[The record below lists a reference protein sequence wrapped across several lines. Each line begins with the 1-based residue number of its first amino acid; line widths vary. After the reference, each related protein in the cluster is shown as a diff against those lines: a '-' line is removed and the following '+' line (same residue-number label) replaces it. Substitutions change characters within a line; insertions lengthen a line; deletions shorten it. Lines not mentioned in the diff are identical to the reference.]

1 MSCKEYI
8 WLIDVGT
15 SSLKSA
21 VVDRDYNA
29 KATISRPYPCKV
41 VRDMGVEI
49 DPELIWQALVDCA
62 TEFAAFNTHIGLI
75 ALCTFC
81 PALTPMNQ
89 HGTPL
94 RNSIIHLDRRSY
106 KQARNALQ
114 LFGRDNFLRIAGNL
128 PYPGGISLTSL
139 LWIKENEPDIFA
151 AAAQFGHM
159 NTFLLKR
166 LIDKWLI
173 DPTNASMTG
182 LYETVSQGGWNS
194 EIAEAFGIDGC
205 KLPEVVWC
213 DELVGGLCRS
223 AASQLGMRSGT
234 PLIMG
239 GGDTA
244 CATYGAGGLDEG
256 EILNI
261 SGSNEILTVTMKR
274 PFADP
279 RYNLRTHVIQ
289 NRWIAFVITVSG
301 IALEWFRSQFC
312 QDMSES
318 AFYQDFLPAALADRS
333 ALDARYAPYLSG
345 DRYSMVQ
352 RRGAFT
358 GLTLKTTRQELLRSM
373 VDGNTHQMYALLA
386 KLKNKI
392 TLQNKISLTGG
403 GASNAIT
410 EYKTRTW
417 FQGYQ
422 LAQKN
427 DCTLKGLFKLAS
439 KFI

>member
-1 MSCKEYI
+1 MSSSETI

-15 SSLKSA
+15 SSLKSTI
-21 VVDRDYNA
+21 VDRQYRVKA
-29 KATISRPYPCKV
+29 KFSRTYPCKV
-41 VRDMGVEI
+41 VPDMGVEI
-49 DPELIWQALVDCA
+49 DPELIWQTLVDCA
-62 TEFAAFNTHIGLI
+62 TEFASFKTHLSLI

-81 PALTPMNQ
+81 PALTPMDQ
-89 HGTPL
+89 HGRAL

-114 LFGRDNFLRIAGNL
+114 LFGRDNFLRITGNL

-139 LWIKENEPDIFA
+139 LWIKEREPDIFTSA
-151 AAAQFGHM
+151 VQFGHM

-166 LIDKWLI
+166 LTGRWLM

-182 LYETVSQGGWNS
+182 LYETVSQGGWNL
-194 EIAEAFGIDGC
+194 EIADAFGIDRD

-213 DELVGGLCRS
+213 DERVGGLTRS
-223 AASQLGMRSGT
+223 AASQLGLRTGT

-244 CATYGAGGLDEG
+244 CATYGAGGLGEG

-274 PFADP
+274 PFADKKH
-279 RYNLRTHVIQ
+279 NLRTHVVKD
-289 NRWIAFVITVSG
+289 RWIAFVITVSG
-301 IALEWFRSQFC
+301 IALEWFRTQFC
-312 QDMSES
+312 LDMSENI
-318 AFYQDFLPAALADRS
+318 FYQDFLPAALADAS
-333 ALDARYAPYLSG
+333 TFDVRYAPYLSG

-358 GLTLKTTRQELLRSM
+358 GLTLNTTRKKILRSM
-373 VDGNTHQMYALLA
+373 VDGNTQQMYKLLS
-386 KLKNKI
+386 KLEEQI

-403 GASNAIT
+403 ATGGAIT
-410 EYKTRTW
+410 EYKARTW
-417 FQGYQ
+417 FKGYQ
-422 LAQKN
+422 LVEKE
-427 DCTLKGLFKLAS
+427 DCTLKGLFKLTS
-439 KFI
+439 KSR